1 MLRRALLT
9 LICLALLLPQAAQ
22 AQPGPTAKKKTAAKA
37 HKLQV
42 KKPETA
48 AAAPEPKAIEMPVLE
63 IVGTR
68 NKLSELPGSA
78 SVVDNQTLRN
88 SRVFTANEAL
98 RKVPGVVTRD
108 EEGFGLRPNISIRG
122 INPTRSQK
130 ILLLEDGVPLT
141 FAPYGGNES
150 YYHPPVD
157 RFDRIEVLKGAAM
170 NVYGPQSL
178 VGTINYITPT
188 PPQDF
193 SGEFTSRFGSRKF
206 FSNHLQLGGRGLLFD
221 LTHKAGDGARD
232 NVNHQ
237 TWDAN
242 LKGVFALDQAHAL
255 TARVNVYNES
265 SQVSYTGITEAEA
278 RNFGLRYNPFTN
290 DAFDIGRQGIVFT
303 HEWAPSADL
312 NLLTNYYYNHTI
324 RDWRRQSSTTT
335 DTQCDASVPGFSA
348 DRLAGIAV
356 NVNACNSRQGRLRE
370 YGTSGIEPRLSYQ
383 HGLFGARNELLVA
396 GRVYYETQDRR
407 QQNGSTP
414 TARDGVLVEDN
425 ERRAMVYTLILQNQ
439 FDFGALA
446 LTPSLRYE
454 NINYDRRNLLTGA
467 QGDETLN
474 EVIPALG
481 LTYTLNE
488 RVVFFGGVHRGFAPP
503 RVEDLINNTGG
514 SVELGSED
522 SLNAEAGVRANPLPG
537 LKTELALFRND
548 FHRQI
553 TVGNVAGGNLPLA
566 IGETLYEGLELASRA
581 DFGALSGL
589 PLNPFLELAL
599 TYIPTAEQVSP
610 LRNVLTGATIGGSA
624 AGLRLP
630 YAPRFTST
638 TTLGVQPLRDLELRL
653 EMVYVG
659 GQFGDFAETVAPS
672 ANALIGRINDY
683 TLVNLTGNYTIRP
696 LNLTV
701 FLAAK
706 NATNEQYIV
715 DRVRGILPG
724 APVLVQGGFEYRFS
738 LSQQGR

>member
-1 MLRRALLT
+1 MLRQASIALIT
-9 LICLALLLPQAAQ
+9 ALVLLPLSAHAQ
-22 AQPGPTAKKKTAAKA
+22 TGAKKKPAVKTQKTQAKKAATPVVAKTA
-37 HKLQV
+37 
-42 KKPETA
+42 
-48 AAAPEPKAIEMPVLE
+48 PKTIEMPVLE

-68 NKLSELPGSA
+68 SKLSELPGSA
-78 SVVDNQTLRN
+78 SVIDNNTLRS

-178 VGTINYITPT
+178 VGTVNYITPT
-188 PPQDF
+188 PPQEF
-193 SGEFTSRFGSRKF
+193 AGEFSSRFGSRNF

-221 LTHKAGDGARD
+221 LVHKVGDGARD

-242 LKGVFALDQAHAL
+242 FKGVFALADAHAL
-255 TARVNVYNES
+255 TARINAYNES
-265 SQVSYTGITEAEA
+265 SLVTYSGITDAEA

-290 DAFDIGRQGIVFT
+290 DTFDIGRQGIVFA
-303 HEWAPSADL
+303 HEWSPSADL
-312 NLLTNYYYNHTI
+312 NLLTNFYYNHTA
-324 RDWRRQSSTTT
+324 RDWWRQSSSTA
-335 DTQCDASVPGFSA
+335 DAQCNPSVPTFSA
-348 DRLAGIAV
+348 DRAAGIAV
-356 NVNACNSRQGRLRE
+356 NVNACNSTQGRLRE
-370 YGTSGIEPRLSYQ
+370 YGTAGIEPRLTYQ
-383 HGLFGARNELLVA
+383 HGLFGAKNELLVA
-396 GRVYYETQDRR
+396 GRIYYETQDR
-407 QQNGSTP
+407 QQKNGATP
-414 TARDGVLVEDN
+414 TARDGVLFEDN
-425 ERRAMVYTLILQNQ
+425 ERRAKVYTLILQNQ

-454 NINYDRRNLLTGA
+454 NINYDRRNLLPAFGS
-467 QGDETLN
+467 GDETLN

-481 LTYTLNE
+481 VTYTLSE
-488 RVVFFGGVHRGFAPP
+488 RAVLFGGVHRGFAPP
-503 RVEDLINNTGG
+503 RVEDLINGAGG
-514 SVELGSED
+514 TVELGSED
-522 SLNAEAGVRANPLPG
+522 SLNAEVGVRANPLPG
-537 LKTELALFRND
+537 LKAEAALFRND

-553 TVGNVAGGNLPLA
+553 SVGNVAGGGVPLA
-566 IGETLYEGLELASRA
+566 IGETLYEGLELAGRA
-581 DFGALSGL
+581 DFGTLSGL

-610 LRNVLTGATIGGSA
+610 VRNVVTGAVVGGSA

-630 YAPRFTST
+630 YAPRFTTT
-638 TTLGVQPLRDLELRL
+638 TTLGMQPVRDLELRL
-653 EMVYVG
+653 EVVYVG
-659 GQFGDFAETVAPS
+659 GQFSDFAETVAPP
-672 ANALIGRINDY
+672 AGGTGQVGRIDDY

-706 NATNEQYIV
+706 NATDEQYIA

-724 APVLVQGGFEYRFS
+724 TPVLLQGGFEYRFF
-738 LSQQGR
+738 